1 MATKWS
7 EEFKDIKNTL
17 NNGYE
22 YTENDYIDVN
32 YFNMLVRN
40 VLGHYSSINDLS
52 NKVDENKDNINE
64 ELKNKVLMQNEVN
77 DDLYENIRNINS
89 RLDTLGF
96 KEGTFIINGNE
107 SSQEVYENSIKKQG
121 KYVIA
126 NLEINNS
133 TILASNITIPNEFRP
148 KEDTNVRLYACNKTY
163 GTYETTGIIKTD
175 GSLEV
180 SGLFTDFSIKNAGW
194 EIA

>member
-7 EEFKDIKNTL
+7 EEFKDIKNIL

-40 VLGHYSSINDLS
+40 VLGHYSNINDLS
-52 NKVDENKDNINE
+52 NKVQENKDNINE
-64 ELKNKVLMQNEVN
+64 ELKNRFLMQNETN
-77 DDLYENIRNINS
+77 DDLYENIRNIKS

-126 NLEINNS
+126 NLHVTNENGI
-133 TILASNITIPNEFRP
+133 TNIIIPEGFRP
-148 KEDTNVRLYACNKTY
+148 KEDIMIYCRAFNNSK
-163 GTYETTGIIKTD
+163 
-175 GSLEV
+175 EV
-180 SGLFTDFSIKNAGW
+180 SGIEIKRNGEIPLTSVYNFTYFAIQNAGW